1 MNRAGHVGF
10 TLTVVG
16 LALYVLDFTSLN
28 YLLLIMLSA
37 FFSVLPDIDL
47 RLEVKH
53 RKYTHNIFIALVISI
68 LIGLLTQHMNL
79 GFTLGFIACLSGFL
93 CHIAGDL
100 LTYMSFP
107 PLWPIM
113 KKEVSLKLFS
123 SNNKIINDLLMVLGV
138 TILVFYVFKVAGLD
152 ILKLANLLS
161 CKALSI
167 TIFK

>member
-16 LALYVLDFTSLN
+16 LALYVLNFTSSN
-28 YLLLIMLSA
+28 YLLLLMLSA
-37 FFSVLPDIDL
+37 LFSVLPDVDL

-53 RKYTHNIFIALVISI
+53 RRYTHNIFVALIASVFM
-68 LIGLLTQHMNL
+68 GLLTQHVNL
-79 GFTLGFIACLSGFL
+79 SFTLGFIACLSGFL

-107 PLWPIM
+107 PLWPIV

-123 SNNKIINDLLMVLGV
+123 SNNKIINGLLMVLGM
-138 TILVFYVFKVAGLD
+138 TILVFYIFKVTGLD

-167 TIFK
+167 TTFK